1 MALSISTNI
10 ASLNAQRSLSHS
22 QAGLSTTM
30 QRLSS
35 GLRVNSA
42 KDDAAGLAISER
54 MFSQVRGMQ
63 QAARNANDGISMLQT
78 AEGSISKVGDMLQR
92 MRELAV
98 QSINFTNSDQ
108 DRQALQGEVAQ
119 LKREIDRIGISSQF
133 NGEYIFAPSRT
144 KVVGSGDPSIEA
156 AIDGLQGG
164 WLENAEAM
172 IKQYFGIEAT
182 GQTIK
187 FEFTDSIDGAGGVA
201 ARVWSSVG
209 ASGPGSNIRME
220 LDMADFT
227 SSTSLDGGSG
237 PVYYDRI
244 IAHEMTHAIMATGQS
259 WGELRSDTSNL
270 WFIEGA
276 AEFIHGGDERIA
288 SHPINDIVND
298 DLTAWGSSS
307 LDYASGY
314 AAVRYIHE
322 EIKAAGGAG
331 ISDVLQALQTTPGL
345 TLDAALATYSH
356 GAFADRADFYSKY
369 NADKAAFIASFDLGN
384 TDVGAVGGADVDGG
398 PAMSPEN
405 VVNSV
410 GTHSGEDALAG
421 FVEDWGD
428 AVKGSRGDYGR
439 TLGFQVGANS
449 GDYVYA
455 KVGSMNLGAMG
466 LEDLDISTAAGA
478 TKALRRIDQALDYAN
493 GQRTKIGAQMSRF
506 DSIVAHLQTSTEHLS
521 ASRGRIVDADYA
533 QETAALS
540 RTLILQKVGTAMVAQ
555 ANQRPQSVLALLG

>member
-78 AEGSISKVGDMLQR
+78 AEGSIGKVGDMLQR

-259 WGELRSDTSNL
+259 WGSCVPTP
-270 WFIEGA
+270 A
-276 AEFIHGGDERIA
+276 
-288 SHPINDIVND
+288 
-298 DLTAWGSSS
+298 TCGSS
-307 LDYASGY
+307 
-314 AAVRYIHE
+314 
-322 EIKAAGGAG
+322 
-331 ISDVLQALQTTPGL
+331 
-345 TLDAALATYSH
+345 
-356 GAFADRADFYSKY
+356 RARPS
-369 NADKAAFIASFDLGN
+369 S
-384 TDVGAVGGADVDGG
+384 
-398 PAMSPEN
+398 
-405 VVNSV
+405 
-410 GTHSGEDALAG
+410 
-421 FVEDWGD
+421 
-428 AVKGSRGDYGR
+428 
-439 TLGFQVGANS
+439 
-449 GDYVYA
+449 
-455 KVGSMNLGAMG
+455 
-466 LEDLDISTAAGA
+466 STAAMSALPPTPSTTSSTTTSRPGA
-478 TKALRRIDQALDYAN
+478 PAAWTMPPATPRCGTCTKRSRPP
-493 GQRTKIGAQMSRF
+493 GAPGSATCSRPC
-506 DSIVAHLQTSTEHLS
+506 
-521 ASRGRIVDADYA
+521 
-533 QETAALS
+533 
-540 RTLILQKVGTAMVAQ
+540 KP
-555 ANQRPQSVLALLG
+555 RPA

>member
-78 AEGSISKVGDMLQR
+78 AEGSIGKVGDMLQR

-259 WGELRSDTSNL
+259 WGSCVPTP
-270 WFIEGA
+270 A
-276 AEFIHGGDERIA
+276 
-288 SHPINDIVND
+288 
-298 DLTAWGSSS
+298 TCGSSRARPS
-307 LDYASGY
+307 SST
-314 AAVRYIHE
+314 AAMSALPPHQRHRQRRPH
-322 EIKAAGGAG
+322 GLG
-331 ISDVLQALQTTPGL
+331 LQQPGL
-345 TLDAALATYSH
+345 CLRLRRGAVHARRDQGRRGRRDQRRAPGPANHARPDPGCRTRPYSH

-369 NADKAAFIASFDLGN
+369 NADKAAFIAGFDLGN
-384 TDVGAVGGADVDGG
+384 TDVGAVGA
-398 PAMSPEN
+398 
-405 VVNSV
+405 
-410 GTHSGEDALAG
+410 
-421 FVEDWGD
+421 
-428 AVKGSRGDYGR
+428 R
-439 TLGFQVGANS
+439 T
-449 GDYVYA
+449 
-455 KVGSMNLGAMG
+455 SM
-466 LEDLDISTAAGA
+466 AA
-478 TKALRRIDQALDYAN
+478 
-493 GQRTKIGAQMSRF
+493 
-506 DSIVAHLQTSTEHLS
+506 
-521 ASRGRIVDADYA
+521 
-533 QETAALS
+533 
-540 RTLILQKVGTAMVAQ
+540 
-555 ANQRPQSVLALLG
+555 RP